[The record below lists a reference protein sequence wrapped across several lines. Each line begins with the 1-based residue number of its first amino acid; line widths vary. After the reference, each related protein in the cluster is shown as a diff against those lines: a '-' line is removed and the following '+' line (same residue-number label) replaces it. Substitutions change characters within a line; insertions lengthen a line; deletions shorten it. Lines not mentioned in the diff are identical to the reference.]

1 MTTALVIDDS
11 RVVRGFICK
20 ILESIGFEVEQAENG
35 LEAKEICERSMPEVI
50 IVDWNMPEMNGLE
63 FVEALRA
70 MPNGHEPKVV
80 FCTTENDIKH
90 ITKAI
95 ESGAD
100 EYIMKPFDR
109 AILETK
115 LEQVGVLPYSV
126 EANEFAVVS

>member
-1 MTTALVIDDS
+1 MTTALVVDDS

-20 ILESIGFEVEQAENG
+20 ILEAIGFEVQQAENG
-35 LEAKEICERSMPEVI
+35 VLAKEACEKSMPDVI

-70 MPNGHEPKVV
+70 MPNGQEPKVV

-90 ITKAI
+90 IVKAI

-115 LEQVGVLPYSV
+115 LHQVGILPYTADAPDLACA
-126 EANEFAVVS
+126 E

>member
-1 MTTALVIDDS
+1 MTTALVVDDS

-20 ILESIGFEVEQAENG
+20 ILEAIGFEVEQAENG
-35 LEAKEICERSMPEVI
+35 VLAKEACERSMPDVI

-63 FVEALRA
+63 FVEVLRT

-90 ITKAI
+90 IMKAI

-115 LEQVGVLPYSV
+115 LHQVGILPYTGETSELV
-126 EANEFAVVS
+126 QAV

>member
-1 MTTALVIDDS
+1 MTTALVVDDS

-20 ILESIGFEVEQAENG
+20 ILESIGFAVQQAENG
-35 LEAKEICERSMPEVI
+35 VLAKAACEKSMPEVI

-90 ITKAI
+90 IMKAI

-115 LEQVGVLPYSV
+115 LDQVGILPHSA
-126 EANEFAVVS
+126 ETSALAAIG

>member
-1 MTTALVIDDS
+1 MTTALVVDDS

-20 ILESIGFEVEQAENG
+20 ILEAIGFEVEQAENG
-35 LEAKEICERSMPEVI
+35 VVAKEACERSMPEVI

-70 MPNGHEPKVV
+70 MPNGSEPKVV
-80 FCTTENDIKH
+80 FCTTENDISH
-90 ITKAI
+90 IAKAI

-115 LEQVGVLPYSV
+115 LEQVGVLPYAA
-126 EANEFAVVS
+126 EASEFAPAG